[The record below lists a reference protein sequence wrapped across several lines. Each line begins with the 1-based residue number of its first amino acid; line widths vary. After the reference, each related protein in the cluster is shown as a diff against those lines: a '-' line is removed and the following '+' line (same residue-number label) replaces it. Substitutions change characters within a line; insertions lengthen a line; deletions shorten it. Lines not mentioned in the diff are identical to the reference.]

1 MKYRLAAQ
9 LGMRVSEI
17 GLGCWQ
23 LGGSQWGD
31 VSQAA
36 AFDILQAAVNHGV
49 TFLDTADVYGAGRSE
64 TLIGDFLAGQPGG
77 GTNIFVATKLGRLH
91 GYPDQYS
98 LDLFRRC
105 VTDSLARL
113 KRPTLDLVQ
122 LHCVPPEYLR
132 SGEAFDWLAK
142 LKAEGLIRH
151 AGASVETMEEAM
163 LCLGHDTCA
172 SLQIIFNIFR
182 QKPLEQVL
190 VEARKK
196 GVAIIVRLPLA
207 SGLLAGKMTPQS
219 SFAAT
224 DHRTFNR
231 NGEQF
236 NVGETFAGLPFE
248 KGLELTSQLKTITG
262 ESENLARV
270 ALRWILDFPAVTT
283 VIPGAT
289 RPAQVTGNVAASD
302 AAPLSPALHEKIR
315 TFYETQVK
323 AHIRGPY

>member
-9 LGMRVSEI
+9 LGVRVSEI

-31 VSQAA
+31 ISQTV
-36 AFDILQAAVNHGV
+36 AFAILQAAVDQGV

-64 TLIGDFLAGQPGG
+64 TLIGDFLAGLPGG
-77 GTNIFVATKLGRLH
+77 GANIFVATKLGRLH

-98 LDLFRRC
+98 LDLFRQC
-105 VTDSLARL
+105 VTDSLVRL
-113 KRPTLDLVQ
+113 KRSKLDLVQ

-142 LKAEGLIRH
+142 LKAEGLIHH

-163 LCLGHDTCA
+163 FCLRHEACD

-190 VEARKK
+190 AEARKK

-207 SGLLAGKMTPQS
+207 SGLLAGKMTPLS
-219 SFAAT
+219 SFSAN
-224 DHRTFNR
+224 DNRTFNR
-231 NGEQF
+231 NGEQV

-248 KGLELTSQLKTITG
+248 KGLELTSQLKIMTG
-262 ESENLARV
+262 ESENLSRV

-289 RPAQVTGNVAASD
+289 RPEQVIGNVAASD

-315 TFYETQVK
+315 VFYDTKVK